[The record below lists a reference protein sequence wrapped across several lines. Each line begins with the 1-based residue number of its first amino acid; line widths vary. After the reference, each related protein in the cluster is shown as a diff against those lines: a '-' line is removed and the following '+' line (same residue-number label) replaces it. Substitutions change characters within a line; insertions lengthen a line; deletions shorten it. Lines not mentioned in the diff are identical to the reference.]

1 MHRAAIATLLLTG
14 QAPLLAG
21 PPESP
26 NIVVKGETDKLDKPV
41 CRTEQVTG
49 SLFPRRVCST
59 PREDRQRQAQERA
72 ALDQTLEILQAD
84 HLRTQQATSAQEQMA
99 VGRTR

>member
-1 MHRAAIATLLLTG
+1 MHRPAIATLLLIG

-72 ALDQTLEILQAD
+72 ALDQTQEILQAD
-84 HLRTQQATSAQEQMA
+84 HLRVQQAVAAQQGMA
-99 VGRTR
+99 AGKGR